1 MPKGIAVLGSH
12 PETKMLAP
20 FDDDWLIYACSPHN
34 FSHGRLPRVDQ
45 WFELHV
51 PIAHPTR
58 SYPYL
63 RWLED
68 QEFPVWMRDRESM
81 PLFPRAQEYPEQEL
95 KDRFGP
101 YIFTSSIAYIQ
112 AKAIVDAEQL
122 GIKQIGLFG
131 IMQASKEEYILHKTG
146 TQQMIWEAKKLG
158 IDTVVPEPAKHLLEP
173 PPETW

>member
-1 MPKGIAVLGSH
+1 MSKGIAILGSH
-12 PETKMLAP
+12 PETKLLAP

-34 FSHGRLPRVDQ
+34 YSHGRLPRVDQ

-68 QEFPVWMRDRESM
+68 QEFPVWMRDRESI
-81 PLFPRAQEYPEQEL
+81 PLFPRAKEYPEQEL

-112 AKAIVDAEQL
+112 AKAI
-122 GIKQIGLFG
+122 
-131 IMQASKEEYILHKTG
+131 
-146 TQQMIWEAKKLG
+146 
-158 IDTVVPEPAKHLLEP
+158 ID
-173 PPETW
+173 